1 MGNTVKKVVF
11 ALIILLVVTSTG
23 AWQGVYT
30 AAAADAPGT
39 PLAAG
44 LSWKELGV
52 SNRDLQINMKGDALR
67 VAGQGYQ
74 ATEVFTEGVPQ
85 EVSDFYSNVE
95 LFKAGWTSDNAYE
108 DEQGVHKIFYH
119 ESGYYLAIDFVKC
132 QSNPSAT
139 CVKVWL
145 SQNKGMGKVVINKSA
160 LGSVEALADPITEC
174 DPAAVVLFCKG
185 YNYVYDGIKNINPSN
200 VKLKWAD
207 DPASKVEKYSYCVKE
222 SGPCVD
228 NDPNWT
234 GTYLNKS
241 VSISGLNFHKV
252 YYWQVKGIS
261 CMTCATRKIVY
272 ADSNTWWKFTTAF
285 GLITLKG
292 NVGTAGV
299 KLTWLDTDNS
309 TKSVY
314 SDNTGAYAMA
324 VSSSLPANTPP
335 INWTF
340 TVTPTK
346 TYWTFDP
353 ASRTYVDAIAS
364 LTGQNFKATEKRCTI
379 SGNAGIGLAILSHVE
394 GTTRKSVSAN
404 MDGDYSLTVPIGW
417 SGAIT
422 PSSLEAP
429 SFTAKPGTET
439 TYTCSLVSGVPTDY
453 LGQDYY
459 ANEVMGFTSNG
470 SQDGFVKEWTE
481 FSSVGGAAQSTAN
494 TFGLGDTALNQQLRG
509 ILSFD
514 TTTLP
519 VGAVIVAARIRLKA
533 QTFTGVNPLGTHGFV
548 VFDIASPSFGGIGL
562 AKTDFEAAAN
572 LKIAGTLN
580 KTPVGGFYR
589 GALSKTGLTFIG
601 VGSTTQIR
609 LRFQIDDNNNHIQDS
624 IMFYSG
630 NEVNISYRPVL
641 EVVYYIP

>member
-11 ALIILLVVTSTG
+11 ALIILLVVASTG

-52 SNRDLQINMKGDALR
+52 TNRDLQINMKGDALR
-67 VAGQGYQ
+67 VGGQGYQ
-74 ATEVFTEGVPQ
+74 AEEVFTEGVPQ

-108 DEQGVHKIFYH
+108 DEQGLHKVFYH

-132 QSNPSAT
+132 ASDPSAT
-139 CVKVWL
+139 CVKVWQ

-160 LGSVEALADPITEC
+160 LGSVGALSDPITEC

-185 YNYVYDGIKNINPSN
+185 DNYVYDGIKNINPSS

-207 DPASKVEKYSYCVKE
+207 DPASKAEKYSYCVKE
-222 SGPCVD
+222 GGPCVD

-241 VSISGLNFHKV
+241 VTLSGLNFRKV

-261 CMTCATRKIVY
+261 CMSCTTKKFVF

-285 GLITLKG
+285 GQITLKG
-292 NVGTAGV
+292 NVGTGGV

-314 SDNTGAYAMA
+314 SDDTGAYAMV
-324 VSSSLPANTPP
+324 VSSSWPTNTPP

-346 TYWTFDP
+346 TNWTFAP
-353 ASRTYVDAIAS
+353 AFRTYVDATVS
-364 LTGQNFKATEKRCTI
+364 QTNQNYKGTEARCTI
-379 SGNAGIGLAILSHVE
+379 SGNAGIGLAVLSHVE
-394 GTTRKSVSAN
+394 GTTRKSVVADT
-404 MDGDYSLTVPIGW
+404 DGNYSLTVPIGW
-417 SGAIT
+417 SGKVT
-422 PSSLEAP
+422 PSSPEAP

-439 TYTCSLVSGVPTDY
+439 SYTCTLVLGVPTDY

-459 ANEVMGFTSNG
+459 ANELMGFTSNG
-470 SQDGFVKEWTE
+470 AQDGYVKESSE
-481 FSSVGGAAQSTAN
+481 FSAIGGTAHSTSN
-494 TFGLGDTALNQQLRG
+494 TFMLGDTILNQQMRG
-509 ILSFD
+509 VLSFD
-514 TTTLP
+514 TSTLP
-519 VGAVIVAARIRLKA
+519 VGAVIVSARIRLKA
-533 QTFTGVNPLGTHGFV
+533 QTFTGVNPMGTHGFV
-548 VFDIASPSFGGIGL
+548 VFDIVSPSFGGISL
-562 AKTDFEAAAN
+562 AKTDFEATAD
-572 LKIAGTLN
+572 LKIAGTMS
-580 KTPVGGFYR
+580 KAPSGGYYR
-589 GALSKTGLTFIG
+589 GALSKTGLTFINA
-601 VGSTTQIR
+601 GSTTQIR
-609 LRFQIDDNNNHIQDS
+609 LRFQIDDNNNHVQDS
-624 IMFYSG
+624 ILFYSG
-630 NEVNISYRPVL
+630 NEVNTSYRPVL
-641 EVVYYIP
+641 EVIYYIP